1 MENLELQADEN
12 EANVNKAKL
21 QKESVTIPTNQC

>member
-1 MENLELQADEN
+1 MEMTRWNGTYLELQADES

-21 QKESVTIPTNQC
+21 QKRV